1 LYVQGAV
8 TSAESPRAVV
18 ILGVDPGSRNTG
30 WGVVQS
36 SGHHLC
42 ALASGVI
49 AAAEELPL
57 AERLRTIHAGIDRV
71 IAEHRPV
78 EAAVEAVFFARSA
91 RSALVL
97 GQARGVALLACAQ
110 AGLAVAEYPPARVKA
125 HVSGYGQAE
134 KAQVA
139 LSVRMLLG
147 MTVTPKADAADALA
161 IALTHARLRALLARQ
176 LARVSETV
184 VSLGRR
190 PRRAGSGVPR

>member
-1 LYVQGAV
+1 VSQPEPLL
-8 TSAESPRAVV
+8 
-18 ILGVDPGSRNTG
+18 ILGVDPGSRATG

-36 SGHHLC
+36 RAS
-42 ALASGVI
+42 ALIGVASGVI
-49 AAAEELPL
+49 SVDEERPL
-57 AERLRTIHAGIDRV
+57 AERLDAIHQALAQV
-71 IAEHRPV
+71 IADHRPV

-147 MTVTPKADAADALA
+147 MTATPKADAADALA
-161 IALTHARLRALLARQ
+161 IALTHARLRALRVRQ